1 MPPVS
6 LTTSCRSAIASLKP
20 GSPRVYS
27 MFASASF
34 LSASPWYARFRVRR
48 GFLERPRP
56 SEPLGAEEPEPFRA
70 APRNSANC
78 GFFASISSLSSAC
91 MSRSS
96 DAPYPEDRFAALTSM
111 PRLGHLRA
119 EALLRSRALPRG
131 EHLVRFRAARVL
143 HPRQHLLDRVRLVE
157 QSLLVLLVLR
167 RGGPVVAPRRR
178 GRLRADRAPRPPPP
192 PHPPHPPRT
201 RRPDRAASSSDA
213 TRRPRDDITR
223 VRDRAP
229 RRLRTRAAWEAD
241 LIAENEQSFEPY
253 LARVGPRREGTNNA
267 GARDPTPRGP
277 LGPSRPRIRPAVGL
291 PLRSR

>member
-1 MPPVS
+1 MRRYSNAFFARPSSSLMLARVRYGSGALPPVS

-96 DAPYPEDRFAALTSM
+96 DAPYPEDRSAALASM
-111 PRLGHLRA
+111 PRLDISARKLFSA
-119 EALLRSRALPRG
+119 AA
-131 EHLVRFRAARVL
+131 RFRAA
-143 HPRQHLLDRVRLVE
+143 
-157 QSLLVLLVLR
+157 STSY
-167 RGGPVVAPRRR
+167 GFGPPACSI
-178 GRLRADRAPRPPPP
+178 RASISSTVCVSSNRASSSSSSSDEEDPSSPPADAGAFPS
-192 PHPPHPPRT
+192 RSGAAT
-201 RRPDRAASSSDA
+201 AASSSSSASSSDASSDRAASSSDA
-213 TRRPRDDITR
+213 TRRPRDDIAR

-229 RRLRTRAAWEAD
+229 RRLRTRGVGGRSHRRKR
-241 LIAENEQSFEPY
+241 AEF
-253 LARVGPRREGTNNA
+253 
-267 GARDPTPRGP
+267 
-277 LGPSRPRIRPAVGL
+277 
-291 PLRSR
+291 